1 MAPSSGLSAGGP
13 EGKCAGFLITFQRSN
28 GPLIT
33 FSLRVVTGTPPRFTG
48 EPDDMVVFATNADGS
63 RASLTLY
70 CNASGD
76 PPPAITWYRSGMTF
90 SNARTTVNP
99 NGTLVIVNITVDV
112 DATRGGLLY
121 HCTAMNKF
129 GTIRS
134 RTANISYACE
144 LREEGGEGG

>member
-1 MAPSSGLSAGGP
+1 VGRREVCGLV
-13 EGKCAGFLITFQRSN
+13 ITFKRSN

-33 FSLRVVTGTPPRFTG
+33 FSLRVVAGTPPRFNR
-48 EPDDMVVFATNADGS
+48 EPEDMVVYATNADMS

-76 PPPAITWYRSGMTF
+76 PSPTITWYRDGNTF
-90 SNARTTVNP
+90 NNARTTVT
-99 NGTLVIVNITVDV
+99 NGTLLIVNITENP
-112 DATRGGLLY
+112 DAAQMGTCY
-121 HCTAMNKF
+121 HCTATNKF

-144 LREEGGEGG
+144 LREKGGGRGGWVSVHIG